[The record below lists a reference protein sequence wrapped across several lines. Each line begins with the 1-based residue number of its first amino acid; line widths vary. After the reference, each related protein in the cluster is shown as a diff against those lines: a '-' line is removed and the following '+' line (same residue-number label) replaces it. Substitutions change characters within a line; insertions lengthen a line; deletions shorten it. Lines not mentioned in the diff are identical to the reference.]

1 MLSQT
6 RRMAVPSA
14 SLMMPA
20 TGAVWPTKNVAVA
33 EASISGSEA
42 QADLPSQPAFQIKLA
57 MLAANAIM
65 LTLNSICSGR
75 NLLPDFG
82 QHCTTVETQA
92 IETAS
97 SALRF
102 TTAISRNGRLTD
114 MVPSMPGS
122 LIFIFEVAAASVSMA
137 SAYAGCTACLASPA
151 YTVPATA
158 ARAMPPMNAFVSR
171 GFRCIFPPSLSDHT
185 RLLLI
190 VSGIRE
196 SPVGSRRRRAPH
208 DACSLRARASA
219 RTPHHAKCAQQ
230 IVIPGQRCPPNHR
243 AAAYVCTPDDRGS
256 PNHRRSPYH
265 RTGRDAAIPFNHGNH
280 ACRGVVNQRG
290 RQRRA
295 HGSRSEAGI
304 DQSILHVQQTRTDR
318 K

>member
-20 TGAVWPTKNVAVA
+20 TGAVCPTRNAAVA
-33 EASISGSEA
+33 EASVSGSEA

-82 QHCTTVETQA
+82 QHCTTVERQA

-102 TTAISRNGRLTD
+102 TTAISRKGRLTD

-122 LIFIFEVAAASVSMA
+122 LIFIFEVAAASASMA
-137 SAYAGCTACLASPA
+137 RAKAGCTAWLARLAHRAPA
-151 YTVPATA
+151 VA
-158 ARAMPPMNAFVSR
+158 ARAIATMNVFVGRVLRFFTS
-171 GFRCIFPPSLSDHT
+171 FFLLS
-185 RLLLI
+185 
-190 VSGIRE
+190 
-196 SPVGSRRRRAPH
+196 
-208 DACSLRARASA
+208 
-219 RTPHHAKCAQQ
+219 
-230 IVIPGQRCPPNHR
+230 
-243 AAAYVCTPDDRGS
+243 
-256 PNHRRSPYH
+256 
-265 RTGRDAAIPFNHGNH
+265 
-280 ACRGVVNQRG
+280 
-290 RQRRA
+290 A
-295 HGSRSEAGI
+295 HGQFTVPLRWVRNRRQ
-304 DQSILHVQQTRTDR
+304 D
-318 K
+318 